1 MSSDAWQEIQAI
13 KNKRNSL
20 REKLEKRKKARQ
32 DILDSSLGASS
43 GSPLPSF
50 FEVVPPTE
58 HDKSK
63 CEITE
68 DTDLVKSDPILEKE
82 LLRILNEATLQVP
95 ISSTELVVS
104 LKTTLNRHASHRMV
118 CNLLQKFA
126 TQKLITV
133 KDNIKDGKPTVD
145 VVCVE
150 HTKLTAMVTEDAVDV
165 TPCVKLDI
173 SKRKREESPDAKLDE
188 DEDKKKK
195 EKKDPRATDIFVSL
209 IIHYIHVR
217 KLRIEGLIH

>member
-13 KNKRNSL
+13 KSKRNSL

-50 FEVVPPTE
+50 FEVVIPTE

-126 TQKLITV
+126 TQKLMAV
-133 KDNIKDGKPTVD
+133 KENIKDGKSTVD
-145 VVCVE
+145 VVSVE
-150 HTKLTAMVTEDAVDV
+150 HTKLTAMVTEETVDV
-165 TPCVKLDI
+165 TPPVKLDI

-195 EKKDPRATDIFVSL
+195 EKKDPRATDIFVS
-209 IIHYIHVR
+209 
-217 KLRIEGLIH
+217 